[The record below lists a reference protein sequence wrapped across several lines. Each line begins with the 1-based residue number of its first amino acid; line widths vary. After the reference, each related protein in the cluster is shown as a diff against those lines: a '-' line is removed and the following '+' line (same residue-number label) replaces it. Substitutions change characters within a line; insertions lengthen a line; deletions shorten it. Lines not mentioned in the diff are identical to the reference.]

1 VGDSRLNGSVVVYLF
16 LLPIVWLLVAEI
28 RAMKRLTRYLA
39 REIYYS
45 IAVVFSALLMLYTF
59 MNFIEEL
66 GDLGRGTYH
75 LGYVF
80 IFIGLLIPTHI
91 YELFPLAVLIGTVFA
106 LVQMAGNSE
115 LTIYRSSG
123 ASLWQMLGALFKIG
137 LPMVLVCIVIGE
149 WLAPVSEHWAQKIR
163 LKAQNAEIS
172 LKEFRSG
179 VWVKD
184 GPNFVNV
191 RNVLPDATLL
201 NISIYEFDTSRQLTG
216 ITLADRATIVGKNR
230 WQLEVVRQTL
240 FNEHG
245 TTINLQPSIQW
256 DTAISPNIFNV
267 MLRLPEKMSA
277 YDLFQYTKH
286 LRDNSQKTG
295 RYEIAMW
302 NKIVYP
308 IAVWIMLLLA
318 LPFAALQRRQGG
330 VSGKIFVGIA
340 LGLCFHFVG
349 RLFSSLGVLNDWSP
363 FWSAT
368 LISWLFLGAALA
380 MLWKT
385 ERR

>member
-1 VGDSRLNGSVVVYLF
+1 
-16 LLPIVWLLVAEI
+16 
-28 RAMKRLTRYLA
+28 MKRLTHYLA

-45 IAVVFSALLMLYTF
+45 IFIVFMALLMLYTF

-66 GDLGRGTYH
+66 NDLGRGSYH
-75 LGYVF
+75 LSYVLLF
-80 IFIGLLIPTHI
+80 IALLIPTHI

-123 ASLWQMLGALFKIG
+123 VSLGQMLGALFKIG
-137 LPMVLVCIVIGE
+137 LPLVLICILVGE
-149 WLAPVSEHWAQKIR
+149 WVAPISEHLAQKIR
-163 LKAQNAEIS
+163 LKAQNSQIT

-184 GPNFVNV
+184 GTNFVNV

-201 NISIYEFDTSRQLTG
+201 NISIYEFDAERQLKG
-216 ITLADRATIVGKNR
+216 ITLAESAAIVGKNH
-230 WQLEVVRQTL
+230 WELHAVKQTL
-240 FNEHG
+240 FTEQG
-245 TTINLQPSIQW
+245 ATINNQPSFEW
-256 DTAISPNIFNV
+256 RTAISPNIFNV
-267 MLRLPEKMSA
+267 LLTLPEKMSA
-277 YDLFQYTKH
+277 YDLFQYSRH
-286 LRDNSQKTG
+286 LTENHQKTG

-318 LPFAALQRRQGG
+318 LPFAALHHRQGG
-330 VSGKIFVGIA
+330 ISGKIFIGIA

-349 RLFSSLGVLNDWSP
+349 RLFSSLGALHDWSP

-368 LISWLFLGAALA
+368 LISWLFFLGALA
-380 MLWKT
+380 TVWKT